1 MARLTAIIGLA
12 LSLGAISS
20 LSHAQPEH
28 GGQVDFWNG
37 REGALHLVQGQSA
50 ESPSSIYQQN
60 IRGVFTIHS
69 ARTQGSGFTFATGLI
84 ATNAHVVGDSSI
96 VEVEEQDGTS
106 FRARVVRKNVERDFA
121 ILAPEGIHPFT
132 TTLPLRLGNTP
143 AIGEGIVVIGSPGG
157 MKGSVTSGIV
167 SQIYPEGMV
176 QLNVSVNP
184 GNSGGPVFNLQ
195 GRVFGIA
202 TTKYTGGDGI
212 GFAIPIRWLN
222 P

>member
-1 MARLTAIIGLA
+1 MVRLAAIAGLA
-12 LSLGAISS
+12 RAERGAQV
-20 LSHAQPEH
+20 AV
-28 GGQVDFWNG
+28 GRGQ
-37 REGALHLVQGQSA
+37 EGVLHLVQSQSQETPA
-50 ESPSSIYQQN
+50 SIYKNN

-69 ARTQGSGFTFATGLI
+69 ARSHGSGFTFAAGFI

-106 FRARVVRKNVERDFA
+106 FRAKVIKKNVERDFA
-121 ILAPEGIHPFT
+121 ILAPEGVRPFT
-132 TTLPLRLGNTP
+132 TTVPLRLGNTP

-157 MKGSVTSGIV
+157 MKGSVTTGIV
-167 SQIYPEGMV
+167 SQIYPEGVV

-184 GNSGGPVFNLQ
+184 GNSGGPVFDLQ

-202 TTKYTGGDGI
+202 TAKYTGGDGI
-212 GFAIPIRWLN
+212 GFAIPIRWLD